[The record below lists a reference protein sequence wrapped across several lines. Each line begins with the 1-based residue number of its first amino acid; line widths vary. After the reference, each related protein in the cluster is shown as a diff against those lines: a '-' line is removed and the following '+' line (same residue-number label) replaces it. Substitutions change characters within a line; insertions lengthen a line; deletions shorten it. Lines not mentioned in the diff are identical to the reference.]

1 MIVFSFAAC
10 VDLFNT
16 KVGRRCNGRI
26 KLIKPIINN
35 FKLSYLTLE
44 RKELKSFITSDF
56 KVILTLLSCVK
67 VF

>member
-35 FKLSYLTLE
+35 FKLFLPDIG
-44 RKELKSFITSDF
+44 KEGAKI
-56 KVILTLLSCVK
+56 IHYE
-67 VF
+67 